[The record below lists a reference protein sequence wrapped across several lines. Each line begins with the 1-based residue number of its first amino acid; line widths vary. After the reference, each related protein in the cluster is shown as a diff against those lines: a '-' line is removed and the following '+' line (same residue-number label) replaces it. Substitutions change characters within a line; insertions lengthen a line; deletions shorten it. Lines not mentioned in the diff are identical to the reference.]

1 MWTIHLENLTTIF
14 DYPDEIRKIIYTTN
28 TIESLNP

>member
-1 MWTIHLENLTTIF
+1 MENLTTIF